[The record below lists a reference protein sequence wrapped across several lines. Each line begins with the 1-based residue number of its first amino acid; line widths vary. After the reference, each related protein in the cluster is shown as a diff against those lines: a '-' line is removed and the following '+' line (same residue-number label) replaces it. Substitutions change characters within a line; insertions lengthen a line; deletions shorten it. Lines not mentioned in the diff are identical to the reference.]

1 MDIRF
6 VPEDPAKD
14 SVKACCREITLVDVE
29 AVCRIEQAN
38 QGWAW
43 SREQI
48 LFELSD
54 QCRVRGGGFSAVL
67 VNDAEI
73 LGYYFARQILDQ
85 CDLLNLGVDKPYRQQ
100 GWGRVLLE
108 HFKRKA
114 ISRGAQALNLELR
127 SGNISALALYK
138 SFGFLVVGERK
149 AYYRDNGDD
158 SWLMTAK
165 LTPKL

>member
-1 MDIRF
+1 MAIRF
-6 VPEDPAKD
+6 VPKDPAKD
-14 SVKACCREITLVDVE
+14 SVKATCREITLVDVE
-29 AVCRIEQAN
+29 AVCRIEHAN

-43 SREQI
+43 TREQI

-67 VNDAEI
+67 VSDAQI

-85 CDLLNLGVDKPYRQQ
+85 CELLNLVVDKSYQQQ

-108 HFKRKA
+108 HFKRA
-114 ISRGAQALNLELR
+114 ALARGAQALNLELR
-127 SGNISALALYK
+127 SGNTAALALYK

-158 SWLMTAK
+158 SWLMTAQLK
-165 LTPKL
+165 PKL